1 MMSKYI
7 KQHLAQ
13 FIENLS
19 NTESEFKKVLL
30 IKKVVDQSVSLIKR
44 AHPQYHK
51 SVNKENVKNTNNS
64 LKRNPPTPT

>member
-30 IKKVVDQSVSLIKR
+30 IKKVVDQVF
-44 AHPQYHK
+44 H
-51 SVNKENVKNTNNS
+51 
-64 LKRNPPTPT
+64 